1 MAKQNILEE
10 CNKDKKIIFVE
21 PQGSKE
27 NVFSKWMNMPLLW
40 PIYLATMLKQKGYDV
55 IVHNENMSGRVSKHQ
70 LNADVLCLTGLTSTI
85 ERGYGISK
93 EFRVVNPD
101 GRIVIGGIHVSFNK
115 EEAAK
120 YADNVVIGEGENVIL
135 DVIENKPRQKFIF
148 ADRQTNISGLPT
160 PDFSVLK
167 DYKRMR
173 ITPVM
178 TSRGCP
184 FACNFCSVTA
194 MFGRQYRTNNEE
206 QVIKEMRMIKTKS
219 SFIYDDN
226 FCANKERSHRILDS
240 MKREDF
246 RFKWTA
252 QVRCD
257 AAKDEKLIKKMAE
270 TNCQLVCIG
279 FESVNSKTLDGYQ
292 KSQSLED
299 IKLAIKRFHDYGIRI
314 HGMFIFGSDED
325 NKSTFKQTNNFCNNQ
340 DIDSVQYSVLVPL
353 PGTPLFQNLEA
364 QNRLLHKKWKFYDGM
379 HVVFKPK
386 NFTPIELQEGAIDC
400 YKDFYTYAKA
410 LNGAANVV
418 YDSTINCLKSSGER
432 LRRYFSKN
440 WDTTLL
446 GKYIIKK
453 WLKQNKNYVDYLK
466 TV

>member
-1 MAKQNILEE
+1 MTKIL
-10 CNKDKKIIFVE
+10 FVE

-27 NVFSKWMNMPLLW
+27 NVFARWMNMPLLG
-40 PIYLATMLKQKGYDV
+40 PIYLATILKKRGHDV
-55 IVHNENMSGRVSKHQ
+55 RVHNENLSNRISKQ
-70 LNADVLCLTGLTSTI
+70 ELNSDVLCLTGLTSTI
-85 ERGYGISK
+85 ERAYQIAE
-93 EFRVVNPD
+93 EFRAVNPE
-101 GRIVIGGIHVSFNK
+101 GRIIIGGIHVSFNK

-120 YADNVVIGEGENVIL
+120 YADTVVIGEGENVIIEA
-135 DVIENKPRQKFIF
+135 IENKPRQKFIF
-148 ADRQTNISGLPT
+148 ADKQTDIREMPA
-160 PDFSVLK
+160 PDFSVLR

-173 ITPVM
+173 LTPIM

-194 MFGRQYRTNNEE
+194 MFGRQYRTNSEE
-206 QVIKEMRMIKTKS
+206 RVIKEMRMIKTKS
-219 SFIYDDN
+219 IFIYDDN
-226 FCANKERSHRILDS
+226 FCANKERSHRLLDL

-257 AAKDEKLIKKMAE
+257 AAKDEILVKKMAE
-270 TNCQLVCIG
+270 TDCQSVCIG
-279 FESVNSKTLDGYQ
+279 FESVNSKTLDEYQ
-292 KSQSLED
+292 KGQSLDD
-299 IKLAIKRFHDYGIRI
+299 IKLAIRRFHDYGIRI

-325 NKSTFKQTNNFCNNQ
+325 NKSTFRQTNDFCNSQN
-340 DIDSVQYSVLVPL
+340 IDSVQYSVLVPL

-364 QNRLLHKKWKFYDGM
+364 QNRLLHKKWRFYDGM
-379 HVVFKPK
+379 HVVFRPK
-386 NFTPIELQEGAIDC
+386 LLSPSELQQGAIDC
-400 YKDFYTYAKA
+400 YKDFYTYSKV

-418 YDSTINCLKSSGER
+418 YDSTINCMKSSGEK

-453 WLKQNKNYVDYLK
+453 WLKQNKNYGVYLNRLSQS
-466 TV
+466 TH